1 MHALNNLNFHRP
13 PTGACDGHFFFVMED
28 IRMCSC
34 SSFCFVSRGLCQVH
48 LMYTNVAFKG
58 HWTLVK
64 ICFYCFRKYVQF
76 LSSPRRL
83 QQQQQLGSLK
93 SFHAAFIVPHSVK
106 FFFTKR
112 YYSFM
117 KPHLFCAIFS
127 LFLPHILMS
136 GVWFCI
142 FLLVNCL
149 QVQYADAN
157 SSTSISK
164 CNISTYSAE
173 SKLYCTV

>member
-1 MHALNNLNFHRP
+1 MNACLKQSGFP
-13 PTGACDGHFFFVMED
+13 PPLTGACDGPSSSLSGRTSGCFCLLWTVLSALDVYKCSFLKTVRTLDLRPVEFVFILVLEN
-28 IRMCSC
+28 MCNSSHLRERC
-34 SSFCFVSRGLCQVH
+34 SS
-48 LMYTNVAFKG
+48 
-58 HWTLVK
+58 
-64 ICFYCFRKYVQF
+64 
-76 LSSPRRL
+76 
-83 QQQQQLGSLK
+83 SLK
-93 SFHAAFIVPHSVK
+93 SFHAAFIDPDSVEL
-106 FFFTKR
+106 FSTKR

-117 KPHLFCAIFS
+117 KPHLFCVTFS
-127 LFLPHILMS
+127 FFPPHILMS

-149 QVQYADAN
+149 QVQYADTN